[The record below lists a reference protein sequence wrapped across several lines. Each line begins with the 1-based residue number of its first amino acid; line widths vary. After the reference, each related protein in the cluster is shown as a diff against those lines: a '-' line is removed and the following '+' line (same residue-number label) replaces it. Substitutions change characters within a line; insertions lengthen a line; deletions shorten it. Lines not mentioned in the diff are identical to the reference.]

1 MTGNRIK
8 VSSINDHIWLLNDN
22 NEATGYVIAGSER
35 ALIIDTMNGY
45 EDVAAIAK
53 SITVLPLTVVN
64 THGHPDHIYGNIF
77 FEEAYINP
85 RDMALQHIIM
95 RSHPFLTSCRKQ
107 GRSRRHFCLY
117 RKEIPSIWAGWCWKC
132 MNLLDILQEGSC
144 CWIEKTESCSQE
156 TA

>member
-53 SITVLPLTVVN
+53 SITTLPLTVVN
-64 THGHPDHIYGNIF
+64 THAF
-77 FEEAYINP
+77 F
-85 RDMALQHIIM
+85 
-95 RSHPFLTSCRKQ
+95 RKDL
-107 GRSRRHFCLY
+107 S
-117 RKEIPSIWAGWCWKC
+117 PSAREQR
-132 MNLLDILQEGSC
+132 L
-144 CWIEKTESCSQE
+144 
-156 TA
+156 

>member
-53 SITVLPLTVVN
+53 SITALPLTVVN
-64 THGHPDHIYGNIF
+64 TPAAAPIL
-77 FEEAYINP
+77 P
-85 RDMALQHIIM
+85 TLALPVTLNAVNVPTLVM
-95 RSHPFLTSCRKQ
+95 F
-107 GRSRRHFCLY
+107 G
-117 RKEIPSIWAGWCWKC
+117 
-132 MNLLDILQEGSC
+132 
-144 CWIEKTESCSQE
+144 
-156 TA
+156 

>member
-53 SITVLPLTVVN
+53 SITALPLTVVN
-64 THGHPDHIYGNIF
+64 THGHPDHIYGNFF

-85 RDMALQHIIM
+85 RDMALAAHHYAQPPFFDIM
-95 RSHPFLTSCRKQ
+95 QKTGTDAIKPLASANEF
-107 GRSRRHFCLY
+107 
-117 RKEIPSIWAGWCWKC
+117 
-132 MNLLDILQEGSC
+132 DIAS
-144 CWIEKTESCSQE
+144 
-156 TA
+156 